1 MDLFLEPGALVRL
14 PAQPDWGV
22 GQVQSVIGHR
32 VTVDFEQV
40 GKQTLDTTVVRLVP
54 VDDDEELR

>member
-14 PAQPDWGV
+14 PMQPDWGV

-54 VDDDEELR
+54 VDDDEELK